1 MAEDNKKKTAQ
12 KKSSTKKRTTPKKV
26 EVKEEVILTPVE
38 ENESSKT
45 KNTFKLWEVITI
57 MIVTFIVTA
66 FVSGTIVYYRFNS
79 RKVSC
84 ATVRKDLKEV
94 IDVYDKIVNEYYGK
108 VDKEQL
114 IDNAISGMLYG
125 LNDPY
130 ALFIDHDYGSKLDE
144 ELKGYF
150 VGLGVEI
157 YIRDDGKL
165 EIVSLFEDAP
175 ADKAGV
181 KVGDFIISMDG
192 KEYDSSSIQELL
204 DKIKSSKEGDERE
217 FVFLRDGEEIK
228 LKIELDKVD
237 LPSATV
243 ELKDDIAVFTISN
256 FANNTYDQFVKA
268 YNSIKD
274 KNIKAIIIDLRGN
287 GGGYLAS
294 AAKLASLFLDK
305 GDVIYQRSSEDSIE
319 KVINNHDKVIDKP
332 VVILADYGTA
342 SSSEAFAAA
351 LMDNLGAE
359 LVGTTTY
366 GKGTIQELIELDDGR
381 YAKFTVQEWLT
392 AKGTKVD
399 GVGLT
404 PTVEIDF
411 VLNGNEDNQ
420 LDKAIEIA
428 RGK

>member
-1 MAEDNKKKTAQ
+1 MAEDKEKKTTQ
-12 KKSSTKKRTTPKKV
+12 RKKRTTSKKV
-26 EVKEEVILTPVE
+26 EVKEEVIETPVE
-38 ENESSKT
+38 EIESSKT

-57 MIVTFIVTA
+57 MIVTFVVTA
-66 FVSGTIVYYRFNS
+66 FVSGTIVFYRFNS

-94 IDVYDKIVNEYYGK
+94 VDVYDKIVNEYYGK
-108 VDKEQL
+108 VDKKQL
-114 IDNAISGMLYG
+114 IDNAIAGMLYG

-130 ALFIDHDYGSKLDE
+130 ALFMDHDYGSKLDE

-157 YIRDDGKL
+157 YGRDDGNL
-165 EIVSLFEDAP
+165 EIVSVFKDAP

-181 KVGDFIISMDG
+181 KVGDFIVSMDG
-192 KEYDSSSIQELL
+192 VNYNSNNLQELVST
-204 DKIKSSKEGDERE
+204 IKSSKVGDKRD
-217 FVFLRDGEEIK
+217 FVFLRNGEEV
-228 LKIELDKVD
+228 KITVELEEVD

-243 ELKDDIAVFTISN
+243 ELKDDIAIFTISN
-256 FANNTYDQFVKA
+256 FANNTYKQFVNA
-268 YNSIKD
+268 YESIKD

-305 GDVIYQRSSEDSIE
+305 GDVIYQRSSEDGIE
-319 KVINNHDKVIDKP
+319 KVINEHEKVIDKP

-351 LMDNLGAE
+351 LMDNLGSE

-366 GKGTIQELIELDDGR
+366 GKGTIQELIELSDGR

-399 GVGLT
+399 GIGLK

-411 VLNGNEDNQ
+411 ILNGNEDNQ

>member
-1 MAEDNKKKTAQ
+1 MAEDNKKNTAP
-12 KKSSTKKRTTPKKV
+12 KKSSTKKRTTKKV
-26 EVKEEVILTPVE
+26 EVKEDIITPVE
-38 ENESSKT
+38 ENNSSKT

-57 MIVTFIVTA
+57 MIVTFVVTA

-84 ATVRKDLKEV
+84 ATIRKDLKEV

-114 IDNAISGMLYG
+114 IDNAISGMLYS

-130 ALFIDHDYGSKLDE
+130 ALFIDHDYGTKLEE
-144 ELKGYF
+144 ELEGYF

-157 YIRDDGKL
+157 YGREDGKL

-181 KVGDFIISMDG
+181 KVGDFIVSMDG
-192 KEYDSSSIQELL
+192 KEYDSNNLQELVNT
-204 DKIKSSKEGDERE
+204 IRSSEEGDKRE

-228 LKIELDKVD
+228 LEIELNKVD
-237 LPSATV
+237 LPSDALEV
-243 ELKDDIAVFTISN
+243 KDDIAIFTISN
-256 FANNTYDQFVKA
+256 FANNTYEQFVKE
-268 YNSIKD
+268 YKSIKD
-274 KNIKAIIIDLRGN
+274 KDIKAIIIDLRGN

-305 GDVIYQRSSEDSIE
+305 GAVIYQRSGEDGIE
-319 KVINNHDKVIDKP
+319 KVINEHEKVIDKP

-351 LMDNLGAE
+351 LMDNLGSE

-392 AKGTKVD
+392 ANGTKVD

-404 PTVEIDF
+404 PTVEIEF
-411 VLNGNEDNQ
+411 VLNGKEDNQ